1 MNTGRFTRRDMLIA
15 GASATL
21 AATAGFR
28 PGPALAQGKPE
39 KTKVML
45 GVGGKP
51 LLYYLPLTIAEQLGY
66 FKDEGLDVEINDF
79 AGGSK
84 ALQALMG
91 GSVDVVSGAY
101 EHTIR
106 MQIRGQKLVAFA
118 LMGRGMQI
126 GLGVLKRHADKVKSP
141 ADAKGMRVGLTAPG
155 SSTHMLATYW
165 FVKGGVKATEFA
177 AIGIGGS
184 PAASVAAA
192 EKGEIELISQP
203 DPVISF
209 LEQRGEVK
217 LLVDTRT
224 MKGNLDLFGGPMPAA
239 TLYAQPDFLK
249 NYPGTAQALA
259 NAIVR
264 ADKWVAKAT
273 PEDVAKTVPEQYL
286 LGDRNLYMAAFKK
299 IQDVLSPDGLMPEN
313 GPETCLK
320 FIAAAEPETKV
331 DGVKLAETFTNE
343 FVKRANEK
351 YR

>member
-1 MNTGRFTRRDMLIA
+1 MVIA
-15 GASATL
+15 GSSATL
-21 AATAGFR
+21 AAAAGAALR
-28 PGPALAQGKPE
+28 PYRALAQTKPE

-51 LLYYLPLTIAEQLGY
+51 LLYYLPLTIAEQRGY

-106 MQIRGQKLVAFA
+106 MQIRGQKLVSFA

-126 GLGVLKRHADKVKSP
+126 GLAVLKKYADKVNSP
-141 ADAKGMRVGLTAPG
+141 ADAKGMKVGLTAPG
-155 SSTHMLATYW
+155 SSTHMLATFW
-165 FVKGGVKATEFA
+165 FARGGIKGNEFS
-177 AIGIGGS
+177 AIGVGGS

-209 LEQRGEVK
+209 LEQRDAVK
-217 LLVDTRT
+217 VLVDTRT
-224 MKGNLDLFGGPMPAA
+224 MKGNIDLFGGPMPAA

-249 NYPGTAQALA
+249 TNPGTAQALA

-264 ADKWVAKAT
+264 ADKWIAKAS
-273 PEDVAKTVPEQYL
+273 PEEVAKTVPEQYL
-286 LGDRNLYMAAFKK
+286 LGDKNLYMAAFKK
-299 IQDVLSPDGLMPEN
+299 VQDVLSPDGIMPEK

-320 FIAAAEPETKV
+320 FIATAEPETKV
-331 DGVKLAETFTNE
+331 DHVNLAETFTND
-343 FVKRANEK
+343 FVRTANTK
-351 YR
+351 YN